1 MRGRCG
7 SGLRRGSP
15 RGGGLRGGW
24 LRGASLRGGWLRGGS
39 LGGGGRRGWG
49 AEGAEQS
56 RVPPDDQEGG
66 CKADH
71 DRSQQKTRED
81 ACLLQSHSL
90 MRRKAAF
97 ICVYNAPAIFFAKHC
112 GRRRSREV

>member
-7 SGLRRGSP
+7 GGLRGGGLRSGSLRSGSL
-15 RGGGLRGGW
+15 RGGGLRGG
-24 LRGASLRGGWLRGGS
+24 GLRGGGLRS
-39 LGGGGRRGWG
+39 WG

-81 ACLLQSHSL
+81 ACLLQTHSL

-97 ICVYNAPAIFFAKHC
+97 V
-112 GRRRSREV
+112 